1 MLSTQ
6 IISETLSC
14 IKKETDVSLSV
25 YTPADL
31 LITAEGVSPCERY
44 TEISRHIPEDGDPG
58 KYGGL
63 CYFHLKDSGSPRLL
77 LECGSDER
85 SLVVGKMAALQFKM
99 LLSMDEDRYDTDN
112 FFKNLLLDNLL
123 TVDIYSRANTFRIN
137 TKVPRV
143 AFLIEVSGKADGMK
157 VEFVRSLLDDQERN
171 FVTALSENEIVLV
184 KEMKEGETSDDL
196 MELAQAI
203 VDNMNTEVMDHVM
216 VSYGNT
222 AKEIREVANSYKEAK
237 LALAVGKIFT
247 PERTVI
253 PYTALGIGRLIYQ
266 LPLPM
271 CKLFIKEIFGDLS
284 PDQLDEETINTIDEF
299 FANNLNVSE
308 ASRRLY
314 IHRNT
319 LAYRLNKIREKTG
332 LDLQNFDDAITFKI
346 ALMVTRY
353 MHYMGD
359 QNGKK

>member
-6 IISETLSC
+6 IISETLAC
-14 IKKETDVSLSV
+14 IKKETGVSLRI
-25 YTPADL
+25 YTPTDL
-31 LITAEGVSPCERY
+31 LVTAEGVTPCECY
-44 TEISRHIPEDGDPG
+44 TEIAAHLPEDADHGRYDG
-58 KYGGL
+58 Q
-63 CYFHLKDSGSPRLL
+63 CYFYLKDSGTPRIL
-77 LECGSDER
+77 LECDTDDKSA
-85 SLVVGKMAALQFKM
+85 LVGKMAALQFRM

-123 TVDIYSRANTFRIN
+123 TVDIYSRANTFHID

-143 AFLIEVSGKADGMK
+143 AFLIEVSGKADGEK

-171 FVTALSENEIVLV
+171 FVTALSENEIMLV
-184 KEMKEGETSDDL
+184 KEPRSGEGAA
-196 MELAQAI
+196 ELREIADTI
-203 VDNMNTEVMDHVM
+203 VDNMNTEMMDHVM

-237 LALAVGKIFT
+237 LALSVGKIFT
-247 PERTVI
+247 PERNVI
-253 PYTALGIGRLIYQ
+253 PYSALGIGRLIYQ

-271 CKLFIKEIFGDLS
+271 CRLFIKEIFGDLS
-284 PDQLDEETINTIDEF
+284 PDQLDDETINTIDEF

>member
-6 IISETLSC
+6 IISDTLSR
-14 IKKETDVSLSV
+14 IGKETGTQLRV

-31 LITAEGVSPCERY
+31 MVTPEGVFQNERYQEITA
-44 TEISRHIPEDGDPG
+44 HIPENADPG
-58 KYGGL
+58 RYDGN
-63 CYFHLKDSGSPRLL
+63 CYFHLKDSGSPKLL
-77 LECGSDER
+77 LECPSDDR
-85 SLVVGKMAALQFKM
+85 STLVGRMAALQFEM
-99 LLSMDEDRYDTDN
+99 LLTMDEDRYDTDN

-123 TVDIYSRANTFRIN
+123 AVDIYSRANTFRID
-137 TKVPRV
+137 TKAKRV
-143 AFLIEVSGKADGMK
+143 AFLIEVSGHASGEQ
-157 VEFVRSLLDDQERN
+157 VEFIRSLLDDQERN
-171 FVTALSENEIVLV
+171 YVTALSENEIVLV
-184 KEMKEGETSDDL
+184 KELHEGETDADL
-196 MELAQAI
+196 RDFAETI
-203 VDNMNTEVMDHVM
+203 VDNMNMELMSHAL

-237 LALAVGKIFT
+237 LALAVGRIFT
-247 PERTVI
+247 PERSVI
-253 PYTALGIGRLIYQ
+253 PYSALGIGRLIYQ

-271 CKLFIKEIFGDLS
+271 CRLFIKEIFGDLS

-308 ASRRLY
+308 ASRKLY

-332 LDLQNFDDAITFKI
+332 LDLQRFDDAITFKI

>member
-6 IISETLSC
+6 IIFETLAC
-14 IKKETDVSLSV
+14 IRKETDVSLRV
-25 YTPADL
+25 YTPTDL
-31 LITAEGVSPCERY
+31 LVTPEGVTACERY
-44 TEISRHIPEDGDPG
+44 TEIASHIPEDADPG
-58 KYGGL
+58 RYDGH
-63 CYFHLKDSGSPRLL
+63 CYFHLKDSGTPRML
-77 LECGSDER
+77 LECDIDDR
-85 SLVVGKMAALQFKM
+85 SFVVGRMAALQFKM

-123 TVDIYSRANTFRIN
+123 TVDIYSRANTFHID

-143 AFLIEVSGKADGMK
+143 AFLIEVSGKADGEK
-157 VEFVRSLLDDQERN
+157 VEFVRALLDDQERN

-184 KEMKEGETSDDL
+184 KELRSGESAE
-196 MELAQAI
+196 ELREIADTI
-203 VDNMNTEVMDHVM
+203 VDNMNTEMMDHVM

-237 LALAVGKIFT
+237 LALSVGKIFT
-247 PERTVI
+247 PERNVI
-253 PYTALGIGRLIYQ
+253 PYSALGIGRLIYQ

-271 CKLFIKEIFGDLS
+271 CRLFIKEIFGDLS
-284 PDQLDEETINTIDEF
+284 PDQLDDETINTIDEF

-353 MHYMGD
+353 MRYMGD

>member
-6 IISETLSC
+6 IIADTLSC
-14 IKKETDVSLSV
+14 IHKETGISLCV
-25 YTPADL
+25 YTPTDL
-31 LITAEGVSPCERY
+31 LVTGEGVSPCERY
-44 TEISRHIPEDGDPG
+44 TEISAHIPEDSDPG
-58 KYGGL
+58 RYDGHW
-63 CYFHLKDSGSPRLL
+63 YFHLKDSGSPKLL
-77 LECGSDER
+77 LECGTDDKSF
-85 SLVVGKMAALQFKM
+85 VVGKMAALQFRM

-123 TVDIYSRANTFRIN
+123 TVDIYSRANTFRID

-143 AFLIEVSGKADGMK
+143 AFLIEVSGKADGEK

-184 KEMKEGETSDDL
+184 KELRAGESAE
-196 MELAQAI
+196 ELRSIADTI
-203 VDNMNTEVMDHVM
+203 VDNMNTEMMDQVM

-237 LALAVGKIFT
+237 LALAVGRIFT
-247 PERTVI
+247 PERTVV
-253 PYTALGIGRLIYQ
+253 PYSELGIGRLIYQ

-271 CKLFIKEIFGDLS
+271 CRLFIKEIFGDLS
-284 PDQLDEETINTIDEF
+284 PDQLDEETVNTIDEF

>member
-6 IISETLSC
+6 IIADTLSR
-14 IKKETDVSLSV
+14 IKKETGTELRV

-31 LITAEGVSPCERY
+31 MVTGEGVFPCERY
-44 TEISRHIPEDGDPG
+44 MEISAHIPENADPG
-58 KYGGL
+58 RYDGK
-63 CYFHLKDSGSPRLL
+63 CYFYLKDTGTPRLL
-77 LECGSDER
+77 LECASDEKS
-85 SLVVGKMAALQFKM
+85 SLVGRMAALQFEM
-99 LLSMDEDRYDTDN
+99 LLTMDEDRYDTDN
-112 FFKNLLLDNLL
+112 YFKNLLLDNLL
-123 TVDIYSRANTFRIN
+123 NVDIYSRANAFRID

-143 AFLIEVSGKADGMK
+143 AFLIEVGGKADRDK

-171 FVTALSENEIVLV
+171 YVTALSENEIVLV
-184 KEMKEGETSDDL
+184 KEMKADETDEDL
-196 MELAQAI
+196 HDFADTI
-203 VDNMNTEVMDHVM
+203 VDNMNTEMMDHVL
-216 VSYGNT
+216 VSYGNV

-237 LALAVGKIFT
+237 QALAVGRIFL
-247 PERTVI
+247 PELSVI
-253 PYTALGIGRLIYQ
+253 PYSALGIGRLIYQ

-271 CKLFIKEIFGDLS
+271 CRLFIKEIFGDLS
-284 PDQLDEETINTIDEF
+284 PDQLDDETVNTIDEF

-332 LDLQNFDDAITFKI
+332 LDLQRFDDAITFKI

-359 QNGKK
+359 PNGKK

>member
-6 IISETLSC
+6 IIAETLAC
-14 IKKETDVSLSV
+14 IKKETGVRLCV
-25 YTPADL
+25 YTPTELVVTED
-31 LITAEGVSPCERY
+31 GVTSSERF
-44 TEISRHIPEDGDPG
+44 TEISAHLSEENDPG
-58 KYGGL
+58 RYDGHW
-63 CYFHLKDSGSPRLL
+63 YFRLKDSGTPRLL
-77 LECGSDER
+77 LECDTDDKAF
-85 SLVVGKMAALQFKM
+85 VVGKMAALQFKM

-123 TVDIYSRANTFRIN
+123 AVDIYSRANTFRID

-143 AFLIEVSGKADGMK
+143 AFLIEVSGKADGQK
-157 VEFVRSLLDDQERN
+157 VEFVRYLLDDQERN
-171 FVTALSENEIVLV
+171 YVTALSENEIVLV
-184 KEMKEGETSDDL
+184 KELRSGETAEDL
-196 MELAQAI
+196 RAIADAI
-203 VDNMNTEVMDHVM
+203 VDNMNTEMMDHVM

-253 PYTALGIGRLIYQ
+253 PYSELGIGRLIYQ

-271 CKLFIKEIFGDLS
+271 CRLFIKEIFGDLS